1 MSEYVVV
8 IFGASGDLAKRKL
21 IPALYHL
28 IQKYNVQNFC
38 IIGGAFDKITTEDL
52 IGKVKQQILNVD
64 EERWAYF
71 ASRFFYHHIDFRS
84 EPDYTQFKAQI
95 DNYKN
100 RFNLHKCNTLIYFAT
115 ASYFFS
121 DITTYIAK
129 TEIAKRISSSNSPW
143 TRLIYEK
150 PFGHDLLSAHTINSV
165 ISQYF
170 NEDQIY
176 RIDHYLT
183 KELVGNIALVRFT
196 NLVFEPLWNNRYIDN
211 VQIIL
216 SENENIGSRGQ
227 YYDHFGAISDV
238 MQNHMLE
245 LLALIGMETP
255 KTLYGNHVRD
265 ERANVLKKVKVVDA
279 FYGQYETYKN
289 EPFVDKQSK
298 TETFAAAFLR
308 IDNPRWAGVP
318 FYLKTGK
325 CLSKKETVIH
335 IKFKSVDCLL
345 TTCSMSANI
354 LTIEIS
360 PNAGFSLRLNAKK
373 PGEAHEVIPVTMD
386 FCHSCIFGN
395 LNEQAYE
402 TLLEGVIRGEQS
414 VSVRFDEI
422 EYAWKIIDTLKKE
435 KYDLFLY
442 PCGSDGPTEIEQFNK
457 KHGIRWL
464 S

>member
-1 MSEYVVV
+1 MSEYIVV
-8 IFGASGDLAKRKL
+8 IFGATGDLAKRKL

-28 IQKYNVQNFC
+28 IEKYDVQNFC
-38 IIGGAFDKITTEDL
+38 IIGGAFDNTSAQEILK
-52 IGKVKQQILNVD
+52 KVKAHILPTD
-64 EERWAYF
+64 EKRWQYF
-71 ASRFFYHHIDFRS
+71 ESRFFYHHIDFKH
-84 EPDYTQFKAQI
+84 EADYTSFKREI
-95 DNYKN
+95 DNCKN
-100 RFNLHKCNTLIYFAT
+100 RLNLHSGNTLIYFAT
-115 ASYFFS
+115 ASYFFT

-129 TEIAKRISSSNSPW
+129 TEIAKRTTSSNSPW

-150 PFGHDLLSAHTINSV
+150 PFGHNLLSAHAINNA

-216 SENENIGSRGQ
+216 SEHEGIGSRGQ
-227 YYDHFGAISDV
+227 YYDHFGATSDV

-245 LLALIGMETP
+245 LLALIAMETP

-265 ERANVLKKVKVVDA
+265 ERAHVLQKVEVVDS
-279 FYGQYETYKN
+279 FYGQYQGYTD
-289 EPFVDKQSK
+289 EPFVDKTST
-298 TETFAAAFLR
+298 TETFTAAFLR

-325 CLSKKETVIH
+325 CLSKKETTIH

-345 TTCSMSANI
+345 TTCSMSANV
-354 LTIEIS
+354 LTIEIT
-360 PNAGFSLRLNAKK
+360 PKAGFSLRLNAKK
-373 PGEAHEVIPVTMD
+373 PGEAHEVTPITMD
-386 FCHSCIFGN
+386 FCHSCIFGQ
-395 LNEQAYE
+395 LDEKAYE
-402 TLLEGVIRGEQS
+402 TLLEGIIRGEQS

-422 EYAWKIIDTLKKE
+422 EYAWKIIDRLKEGKH
-435 KYDLFLY
+435 DLFPY
-442 PCGSDGPTEIEQFNK
+442 SCGSEGPKEIELFNK

>member
-1 MSEYVVV
+1 MSEYIVV
-8 IFGASGDLAKRKL
+8 IFGATGDLAKRKL

-28 IQKYNVQNFC
+28 IQKYDVQNFC
-38 IIGGAFDKITTEDL
+38 IIGGAFDNTSAQEILK
-52 IGKVKQQILNVD
+52 KVKSRILPTD
-64 EERWAYF
+64 EKRWQYF
-71 ASRFFYHHIDFRS
+71 ESRFFYHHIDFKNES
-84 EPDYTQFKAQI
+84 DYTNFKIEI
-95 DNYKN
+95 DKYKN
-100 RFNLHKCNTLIYFAT
+100 RLNLHNGNTLIYFAT
-115 ASYFFS
+115 ASHFFA

-129 TEIAKRISSSNSPW
+129 TEIAKKITSSNSAW

-150 PFGHDLLSAHTINSV
+150 PFGHNLLSAHAINNA
-165 ISQYF
+165 ISQHF

-216 SENENIGSRGQ
+216 SENEGIGSRGQ

-245 LLALIGMETP
+245 LLALIGMESP

-265 ERANVLKKVKVVDA
+265 ERAHVLQKVKVVDA
-279 FYGQYETYKN
+279 FYGQYETYTN
-289 EPFVDKQSK
+289 ESFVNKQSQ

-345 TTCSMSANI
+345 TTCSMSANV

-360 PNAGFSLRLNAKK
+360 PKAGFSLRLNAKK
-373 PGEAHEVIPVTMD
+373 PGEAHEVTPITMD

-402 TLLEGVIRGEQS
+402 TLLESVIRGEQS

-422 EYAWKIIDTLKKE
+422 EYAWKIIDRLKE
-435 KYDLFLY
+435 GTHDLFLY
-442 PCGSDGPTEIEQFNK
+442 PCGSDGPKEIELFNK